1 MKKATAF
8 ALILFAVILLSF
20 CTGFFFGQQRSSEVI
35 LVSANDTPQ
44 KPSEGAERASDVS
57 DPESAGKI
65 DINTAS
71 SAELT
76 MLPGIGEVLAQ
87 RIIDYRTINGPFP
100 SVNDL
105 TNVEGIG
112 ANKLYAIKDYITAG
126 GSYENSGSR

>member
-8 ALILFAVILLSF
+8 TLILFAIILLSF
-20 CTGFFFGQQRSSEVI
+20 CTGFFFGQRRSSEVI
-35 LVSANDTPQ
+35 MVSANDTPQ
-44 KPSEGAERASDVS
+44 KPSEDADRASDIS
-57 DPESAGKI
+57 DPDSVGKI

-71 SAELT
+71 STELT

-87 RIIDYRTINGPFP
+87 RIIDYRTLNGPFP